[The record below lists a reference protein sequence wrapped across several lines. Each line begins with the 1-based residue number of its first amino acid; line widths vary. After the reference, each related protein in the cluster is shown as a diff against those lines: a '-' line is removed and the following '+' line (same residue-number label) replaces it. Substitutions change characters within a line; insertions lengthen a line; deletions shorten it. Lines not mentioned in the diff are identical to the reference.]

1 MKSIFMEVKKPTHLF
16 IAELLNKNQKIIK
29 MNAISE

>member
-1 MKSIFMEVKKPTHLF
+1 MEVKKTTYLF

>member
-1 MKSIFMEVKKPTHLF
+1 MEVKKPTHLF

-29 MNAISE
+29 ISKSRKASDDY